1 MTKVFCRG
9 LVVLMVFAGV
19 LAGQARA
26 ADDSK
31 SQPYIIIVGIDQY
44 KDAQILPRKHAEADA
59 KLLYDVFTNPA
70 QLSIDAA
77 HVKLLL
83 GKDDPKRHS
92 EPATKDNVL
101 KSLTWVVD
109 NAKKDDLVLFVYLGE
124 GAPVGDRTCYF
135 TVDSEFKTRDKTALF
150 AGDVETVLDKLKSQ
164 HFCAFIDVN
173 FKGFKAGD
181 EKLSDPDLT
190 KVYRELLGKDDESAP
205 PASRTI
211 FFANTGMKPS
221 LDLKDHGIFTKVVAD
236 GLKGAAD
243 TIGYEADGYITVD
256 ELVKYVR
263 KALPD
268 LARGEGKT
276 DEEKG
281 QQPMIVEAHVND
293 YVLVRNPAITEQT
306 KKRIAEFEAVAKKN
320 NLPKQV
326 VEQGVNYLDRMPKL
340 KAQQSLRKVYQKLA
354 DGKVTVDAFNK
365 ERDAILDSMKLSVR
379 EANVYA
385 RDILA
390 ANDIIIQYYYKK
402 LTQGQLVESEL
413 HGLYK
418 KVDEVLP
425 SNFKDR
431 LDKAKGGDLSREELE
446 LLLTDAR
453 RHLGSRE
460 DLENTKDVTWSLH
473 GLLAKLDRHS
483 DYIDPEAVQKFRED
497 LSGNFQGIGVQIR
510 KNATRDE
517 LQVITPIRGSPAYKA
532 KMYAGDIITHVVR
545 EVGDDGK
552 PLSVPEKFAT
562 KGMSTEDAV
571 KKIKGPK
578 GTKVKLIVE
587 REGEDKPLEF
597 NLIRG
602 SVEMETVLGHKRNPD
617 DSWDYVIDPANQ
629 ICYIRLTQFQENSA
643 RDIEKVLKELNS
655 QMQKLHKTGI
665 RGFILDLRFNPGGLL
680 DQAVRICD
688 LFVDDG
694 VIVTI
699 KPRVGPETS
708 YMAKGKGVWTSFP
721 MVCLVNGYS
730 ASASEI
736 VAGCLQDHGR
746 ALIVGSR
753 SYGKGSVQTILPFEE
768 TGGRLKITTATFWRP
783 NGKNLNKPSTGGK
796 DEEDWGV
803 KPNRNYDTNLSVKE
817 LNDLIDY
824 QRDREIINRPG
835 RPPVV
840 TAPADFQDR
849 QLNQALDYLRKE
861 IKKTAS
867 KTAKKAG

>member
-1 MTKVFCRG
+1 MTKVLLRG
-9 LVVLMVFAGV
+9 LAAFVVLAGV

-31 SQPYIIIVGIDQY
+31 SQAYIVIVGIDEY
-44 KDAQILPRKHAEADA
+44 KDTQILPRKHAEADA
-59 KLLYDVFTNPA
+59 KLIYDVFTSPA
-70 QLSIDAA
+70 YGGVDTAR
-77 HVKLLL
+77 VKLLL
-83 GKDDPKRHS
+83 GKDDAKRNS
-92 EPATKDNVL
+92 QSATKDNIF

-109 NAKKDDLVLFVYLGE
+109 NAKKEDMVVFVYIAE

-135 TVDSEFKTRDKTALF
+135 TVDSDFKARDKTALF

-173 FKGFKAGD
+173 FKGFNAGD
-181 EKLSDPDLT
+181 EKVGDPDLT
-190 KVYRELLGKDDESAP
+190 KVYRELMGKDDEGAP
-205 PASRTI
+205 PQSRTI

-221 LDLKDHGIFTKVVAD
+221 LDLKNHGIFTKVVAE

-243 TIGYEADGYITVD
+243 TIGYEPDGYITVD

-268 LARGEGKT
+268 LARAEGKT
-276 DEEKG
+276 DEEKA
-281 QQPMIVEAHVND
+281 QQPMILEAHLSD

-306 KKRIAEFEAVAKKN
+306 KKRIADFEAVAAKN
-320 NLPKQV
+320 NLPKQI

-340 KAQQSLRKVYQKLA
+340 KAQQTLRKLYQKLA
-354 DGKVTVDAFNK
+354 DSKATVDAFTK
-365 ERDAILDSMKLSVR
+365 ERDAILDSMKLSTK
-379 EANVYA
+379 EANLYA
-385 RDILA
+385 RDMLA
-390 ANDIIIQYYYKK
+390 ANDVVIQYYYKK
-402 LTQGQLVESEL
+402 LTQGQLVDSEL
-413 HGLYK
+413 HSLYK
-418 KVDEVLP
+418 YLDEVVP
-425 SNFKDR
+425 STFKDR
-431 LDKAKGGDLSREELE
+431 LEKAKAGELSREELE
-446 LLLTDAR
+446 TLLTDGR
-453 RHLGSRE
+453 KQLGNRE
-460 DLENTKDVTWSLH
+460 DLENTKDVTYSLH
-473 GLLAKLDRHS
+473 GMFAKLDRHS
-483 DYIDPEAVQKFRED
+483 DYVDPELVQKFKDD
-497 LSGNFQGIGVQIR
+497 LSGRFFGIGVQIR
-510 KNATRDE
+510 KNNTRDE
-517 LQVITPIRGSPAYKA
+517 LQVITPLRGSPAYKA
-532 KMYAGDIITHVVR
+532 KMFAGDIITHVVR

-552 PLSVPEKFAT
+552 PLANPEKIAT
-562 KGMSTEDAV
+562 KGLTTEECV
-571 KKIKGPK
+571 KKIKGPQ

-587 REGEDKPLEF
+587 REGEAKPLEF

-602 SVEMETVLGHKRNPD
+602 SVEMETVLGYKRNGD
-617 DSWDYVIDPANQ
+617 DSWDYVIDPENQ
-629 ICYIRLTQFQENSA
+629 ICYIRLVQFQDSSA
-643 RDIEKVLKELNS
+643 KDMEKVLKELNA
-655 QMQKLHKTGI
+655 QMQKMYKTGI

-699 KPRVGPETS
+699 KPRNGPETS
-708 YMAKGKGVWTSFP
+708 YMAKGKGTWTSFP

-783 NGKNLNKPSTGGK
+783 NGKNLNKPSTSGK

-803 KPNRNYDTNLSVKE
+803 KPNRNYDTPLSVKE
-817 LNDLIDY
+817 LNDLMDY

-849 QLNQALDYLRKE
+849 QLSSALDYLRGE
-861 IKKTAS
+861 IKKTS